1 MRELAKPR
9 VRGNGPT
16 RAAWEQL
23 LRLFTDM
30 DARGDRLLK
39 QIGLTAGDSRVLT
52 SLDNQS
58 AHSIGSLAHR
68 WRCDVSTATRAVDR
82 LEERG
87 LVERRSK
94 DGDRRV
100 RLVALTPQGGRV
112 KAKLT
117 AGRLRPPSELAAL
130 SAAEVSALMRALR
143 PVRGTAEAPL
153 RHWARPRPGLEI
165 RPLGPGDGGHVLAA
179 AGLFRSRPLRE
190 ATERSLLETGHH
202 LLIAYQDAAPAGF
215 IEGIEQTQ
223 PDKGTEMFIA
233 ELVVDQKWRGRG
245 IGRQLVE
252 GLTAIARDRRCYG
265 MWALSDAKNAGALGT
280 YERTGGSRKPGQ
292 VMVSWE
298 FD

>member
-1 MRELAKPR
+1 
-9 VRGNGPT
+9 
-16 RAAWEQL
+16 
-23 LRLFTDM
+23 LFTDT

-39 QIGLTAGDSRVLT
+39 QMGLSAGDSRVLS
-52 SLDNQS
+52 SLDNKS
-58 AHSIGSLAHR
+58 VHSMGSLAHR

-87 LVERRSK
+87 LAERRSQG
-94 DGDRRV
+94 GDRRV
-100 RLVALTPQGGRV
+100 RLVALTPQGVRV
-112 KAKLT
+112 KAKLM
-117 AGRLRPPSELAAL
+117 AGRLRPPPELAAL
-130 SAAEVSALMRALR
+130 STAEISALMRALS
-143 PVRGTAEAPL
+143 PARGTEASP

-165 RPLGPGDGGHVLAA
+165 RPLGPGDGSHVLAA
-179 AGLFRSRPLRE
+179 AGLFSNRPRRE

-233 ELVVDQKWRGRG
+233 ELVVHEKWRGRG

-265 MWALSDAKNAGALGT
+265 MWALTDAKNAGALGT
-280 YERTGGSRKPGQ
+280 YERSGASRTPGQ
-292 VMVSWE
+292 VMLSWE